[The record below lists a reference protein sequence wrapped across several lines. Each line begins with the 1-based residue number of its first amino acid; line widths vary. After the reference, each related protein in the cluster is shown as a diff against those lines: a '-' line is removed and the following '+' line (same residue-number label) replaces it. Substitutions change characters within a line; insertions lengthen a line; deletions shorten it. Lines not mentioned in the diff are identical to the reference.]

1 MHSTSD
7 FESWEKRLETYS
19 FKKSWLCMKCRNL
32 KLKIDFP
39 DLVFGASLLTVE
51 DYFKLEYTVTG
62 KPRYI

>member
-1 MHSTSD
+1 
-7 FESWEKRLETYS
+7 
-19 FKKSWLCMKCRNL
+19 MKCRNL